1 MLTDPARHR
10 ELDGSGFIRSAQ
22 QAQRI
27 TGTGQV
33 FTMNMTGDHM
43 GGDYQT
49 DNHVTG
55 YDENQLSPGRPL
67 PPARNRPAGSGRGS

>member
-1 MLTDPARHR
+1 
-10 ELDGSGFIRSAQ
+10 
-22 QAQRI
+22 
-27 TGTGQV
+27 
-33 FTMNMTGDHM
+33 MTGDHMGGDYM

-55 YDENQLSPGRPL
+55 YDENQLSPGGPL